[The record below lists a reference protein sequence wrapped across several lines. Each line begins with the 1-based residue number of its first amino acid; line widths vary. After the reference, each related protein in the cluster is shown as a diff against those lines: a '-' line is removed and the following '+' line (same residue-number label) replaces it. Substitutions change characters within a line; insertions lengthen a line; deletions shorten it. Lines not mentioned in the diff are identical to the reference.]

1 MQLRM
6 IRTNL
11 LNLPEIKMPP
21 GYRLRTYQENDNWH
35 WANIINSSF
44 GGDRTDA
51 DTREQIVDRP
61 EFEPTG
67 LFFSTYQDQPVGTAC
82 AWKWNGADEK
92 EVGQLHMVGVM
103 PEHSGY
109 RLGKWVSLA
118 VLHYHRQQG
127 FKCAVLGTD
136 DFRLPAIKTYLNLDF
151 MPIYVDDDQPE
162 RWQVIFEKLKLP
174 FISDSV
180 DQVRTALSENI
191 ITKIYQ

>member
-6 IRTNL
+6 VRTNL
-11 LNLPEIKMPP
+11 LDLPEIKIPS
-21 GYRLRTYQENDNWH
+21 GYRLRTYQENDDWH
-35 WANIINSSF
+35 WANIIKSSF
-44 GGDRTDA
+44 GGNRTVT
-51 DTREQIVDRP
+51 DTREEITERP

-67 LFFSTYQDQPVGTAC
+67 LFFSTHQDQPVGTAC
-82 AWKWNGADEK
+82 AWKWNGAEEK

-103 PEHSGY
+103 PGHSGH

-118 VLHYHRQQG
+118 VLHYHRQKG
-127 FKCAVLGTD
+127 FKCTVLGTD

-151 MPIYVDDDQPE
+151 IPIYVDDDQPE
-162 RWQVIFEKLKLP
+162 RWKVIFEKLKLP

-180 DQVRTALSENI
+180 DQVRTALNENI